1 MSATVTALHT
11 PLEAPMGKPLDRV
24 DGYAKVTGEAR
35 YAADFHTAELTYG
48 WVVSSPIAHGRI
60 VDIDARAALALP
72 GVLLVLSH
80 LNRPELASYDEA
92 YIDADAGEGS
102 PFRPFYIDRI
112 LYSGQ
117 PVALVVAK
125 TLEQARMAAA
135 QVHIEYRSEPHH
147 TDLREQLGNTHKAP
161 AELPEPRGDV
171 DAALARSTARVDV
184 EYETPV
190 EHHNPMEPHAS
201 TVVVQPDGG
210 LLIYDKTQGTQNCRT
225 YVEQVFGLE
234 PGSVRVVA
242 HYVGGAFGSGLRP
255 QYQLTLAVMAA
266 LKLKRSVRV
275 ALTRQQ
281 MFTFGY
287 RPRTIQRL
295 SLGADANGKLQAI
308 RHEAIAQTAS
318 FEDFTEH
325 LVEWSGMLYHC
336 DNVALDYR
344 LVPLDVYTP
353 LDMRAPGAATGVLTL
368 ECAIDELAY
377 AANVCPLKLRIEN
390 FTNRNQNEDK
400 PYSSKA
406 LLECYSEGA
415 ERFGW
420 ARRSPEPR
428 SMRDGN
434 DLLGWGVATGV
445 WEAMQQKASARV
457 VLDIQGRLHVS
468 SAVTDIGTG
477 TYTALTQIA
486 AAAMGLDT
494 DEVTVLIGDS
504 SLPTSPLQG
513 GSFTISSVGSAV
525 QQACTALQKQ
535 LLDAAQKLDDSPF
548 AEVSRDQ
555 VEFADGTLRLKADPS
570 KQVALAEI
578 VRGSGSG
585 HIEAHV
591 DAEPDQEKRDPYA
604 TATHSAVFV
613 EVRVDEALGKVRVS
627 RVVSAIAAGRVV
639 NPKTAHSQILGG
651 VVWGIGMAL
660 QEETQIDHNLGRY
673 MNHNLAEYHVP
684 VHADMGDIDVIFVDE
699 PDTIVNALG
708 SKGVGEIGLVG
719 VGAAIANAV
728 YHATGKRIREF
739 PITVEKVL

>member
-1 MSATVTALHT
+1 MTAKVTTFNA
-11 PLEAPMGKPLDRV
+11 PLQAPMGMPMDRV
-24 DGYAKVTGEAR
+24 DGYAKVTGGAQ
-35 YAADFHTAELTYG
+35 YAADFHTADLTYG
-48 WVVSSPIAHGRI
+48 WVISSPIAHGRI
-60 VDIDARAALALP
+60 VSIDVQSALALP

-80 LNRPELASYDEA
+80 LNRPKLASYDEA
-92 YIDADAGEGS
+92 YSDDDAADGS
-102 PFRPFYIDRI
+102 PFRPLYNERI
-112 LYSGQ
+112 VYSGQ

-135 QVHIEYRSEPHH
+135 QVQIEYQSEPHE
-147 TDLREQLGNTHKAP
+147 TDLNAQRGSAHQAP

-171 DAALARSTARVDV
+171 PAGLARSTAKVEV
-184 EYETPV
+184 EYQTPA

-242 HYVGGAFGSGLRP
+242 HFVGGAFGSGLRP

-266 LKLKRSVRV
+266 LMLKRSVRL

-287 RPRTIQRL
+287 RPPTIQRL
-295 SLGADANGKLQAI
+295 TLGANAEGKLQAV
-308 RHEAIAQTAS
+308 RHQAIAQTS
-318 FEDFTEH
+318 RFEDFTEH

-336 DNVALDYR
+336 DSVELDYR
-344 LVPLDVYTP
+344 LVPLDVFTP
-353 LDMRAPGAATGVLTL
+353 LDMRAPGATSGVFAL
-368 ECAIDELAY
+368 ECAMDELSY
-377 AANVCPLKLRIEN
+377 AADICPLKLRLLNYTE
-390 FTNRNQNEDK
+390 RNGNEDK

-406 LLECYSEGA
+406 LRECYSEGA

-420 ARRSPEPR
+420 AQRSPEPR
-428 SMRDGN
+428 SMRDGH

-457 VLDIQGRLHVS
+457 VLDAQGGLHVS
-468 SAVTDIGTG
+468 SATTDIGTG

-486 AAAMGLDT
+486 AAAMGLDS
-494 DEVTVLIGDS
+494 DKVQVLIGDS
-504 SLPTSPLQG
+504 SLPTAPLQG

-525 QQACTALQKQ
+525 QQACTALQKD
-535 LLDAAQKLDDSPF
+535 LLEAAQKIDDSPC
-548 AEVSRDQ
+548 ANVSRDE
-555 VEFADGTLRLKADPS
+555 VEFVDGHLRLKAEPS
-570 KQVALAEI
+570 KQLSYAEI
-578 VRGSGSG
+578 VRSSGSG
-585 HIEAHV
+585 QMEASV
-591 DAEPDQEKRDPYA
+591 DAGPDSEKRDPYA

-627 RVVSAIAAGRVV
+627 RVVSAIAAGKVV
-639 NPKTAHSQILGG
+639 NPKTARSQILGG

-660 QEETQIDHNLGRY
+660 QEETQMDHDLGRFI
-673 MNHNLAEYHVP
+673 NHNLAEYHVP
-684 VHADMGDIDVIFVDE
+684 VHADMGDIEVIFVDE
-699 PDTIVNALG
+699 QDSIVNALG

-719 VGAAIANAV
+719 VAAAIANAI
-728 YHATGKRIREF
+728 YHATGKRVREL
-739 PITVEKVL
+739 PITLDKLL

>member
-1 MSATVTALHT
+1 MTATVTPIHA
-11 PLEAPMGKPLDRV
+11 PLEAPMGVPLDRV

-35 YAADFHTAELTYG
+35 YAADFHNADLSYG

-80 LNRPELASYDEA
+80 LNRPELASYDES
-92 YIDADAGEGS
+92 YMDADAADGS
-102 PFRPFYIDRI
+102 PFRPFYNDRI

-135 QVHIEYRSEPHH
+135 QVQVEYRSEPHS
-147 TDLREQLGNTHKAP
+147 TDLREQLGNSHKAP

-171 DAALARSTARVDV
+171 DAALARASARVDV

-266 LKLKRSVRV
+266 LKLKRSVRL

-295 SLGADANGKLQAI
+295 SLGADAQGKLQAI
-308 RHEAIAQTAS
+308 RHEAIAQTS
-318 FEDFTEH
+318 RIEDFTEH

-336 DNVALDYR
+336 DNVALDYH

-353 LDMRAPGAATGVLTL
+353 LDMRAPGAASGVLAL

-377 AANVCPLKLRIEN
+377 AANICPLKLRIQNYTE
-390 FTNRNQNEDK
+390 RNQNEDK

-406 LLECYSEGA
+406 LRECYSEGA

-434 DLLGWGVATGV
+434 DLIGWGVATGV

-457 VLDIQGRLHVS
+457 VLDAHGRLHVS

-494 DEVTVLIGDS
+494 DDVSVLIGDS

-548 AEVSRDQ
+548 AEASRDQ
-555 VEFADGTLRLKADPS
+555 VEFVDGALRLKADPG
-570 KQVALAEI
+570 KRVELAEI

-585 HIEAHV
+585 HIEALV

-639 NPKTAHSQILGG
+639 NPKTARSQILGG